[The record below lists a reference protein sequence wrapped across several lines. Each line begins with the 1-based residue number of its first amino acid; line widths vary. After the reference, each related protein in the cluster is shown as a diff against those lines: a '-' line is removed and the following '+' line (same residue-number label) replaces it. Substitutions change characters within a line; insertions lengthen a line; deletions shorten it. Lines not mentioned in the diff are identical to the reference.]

1 MRIENGNILEIK
13 GSTYGVVGRDNDSV
27 DLHCLG
33 TPNFTSVSIKRL
45 IKDGAQVI
53 KTNSVEDNYL
63 IRMVGNYKVSI
74 FKTTHGIELYISDSN
89 HNQLYGHK
97 CTEKNPIAFARQI
110 IESWQ

>member
-13 GSTYGVVGRDNDSV
+13 GSTYGVVGTNQDSV
-27 DLHCLG
+27 DIHCLG
-33 TPNFTSVSIKRL
+33 TPNFTGVSIKRL

-53 KTNSVEDNYL
+53 KTKSVENNYL

-74 FKTTHGIELYISDSN
+74 FKTFSGVELYISDSN
-89 HNQLYGHK
+89 HNQVYGFK
-97 CTEKNPIAFARQI
+97 CTQENPIAFARQI

>member
-1 MRIENGNILEIK
+1 MRIENGNILEVRDSI
-13 GSTYGVVGRDNDSV
+13 YRVVRRDNDSV

-33 TPNFTSVSIKRL
+33 TPNFTGVSIKRL

-53 KTNSVEDNYL
+53 KTESVENNYL

-74 FKTTHGIELYISDSN
+74 FRTTHGIELYISDSA
-89 HNQLYGHK
+89 HNQLYGFK
-97 CTEKNPIAFARQI
+97 CTQKNQIAFARQI